1 MKINKKI
8 LTGILLTGAAA
19 LTATTATLSLS
30 SCSTQTEAPTP
41 TPAPKKGYIKFQS
54 DLHVTTKTLIISQ
67 PGAYTFKNLLIEKD
81 DTYKT
86 AVNKSVIKKLI
97 TLSDDWDLYFR
108 HTEYIDTDKYGG
120 TTMIS
125 IHGWMPF
132 AKWHNDVWKVLESSK
147 QEYPINSKVS
157 QIDNDNP
164 EIES

>member
-19 LTATTATLSLS
+19 LTATTAALPLT
-30 SCSTQTEAPTP
+30 SCSTQPETP
-41 TPAPKKGYIKFQS
+41 TPAPKKGYIEFQS
-54 DLHVTTKTLIISQ
+54 DLHVTTKTLIISK

-81 DTYKT
+81 ETYKT
-86 AVNKSVIKKLI
+86 AVNKSVIEKLT
-97 TLSDDWDLYFR
+97 TLSDDWDLYFK
-108 HTEYIDTDKYGG
+108 HTAYVDTDKYGG

-125 IHGWMPF
+125 IHGWMSF
-132 AKWHNDVWKVLESSK
+132 AKWHNDVWKVLESSN
-147 QEYPINSKVS
+147 QEYPINSKTT